1 MKKNSNTK
9 ERIMEVAVQLFYEN
23 GYSETGINEILEKS
37 STFKKSFY
45 TYFSSKT
52 ELGIFYIKH
61 MEKELLS
68 LSEKL
73 LTKYPKFEEFISAW
87 LKIMKYKFS
96 KNYSFGCPLVNMPIN
111 SSEINS
117 EVRLAFE
124 NLKGPFRKYFK
135 DNYGLSSAQSIELGE
150 EILFLYEGAINSY
163 KLDPRQRYFDYM
175 ERYLNSIALRL
186 KNLTR

>member
-1 MKKNSNTK
+1 MKKNYNTK
-9 ERIMEVAVQLFYEN
+9 ERIMEVAVKLFYEN

-52 ELGIFYIKH
+52 DLGIVYLKH

-73 LTKYPKFEEFISAW
+73 LTKYPNFEDFVAAW
-87 LKIMKYKFS
+87 LKIMKNKFS
-96 KNYSFGCPLVNMPIN
+96 KNYSSGCPLANMPVN
-111 SSEINS
+111 SPEINS
-117 EVRLAFE
+117 EVRIAFE
-124 NLKGPFRKYFK
+124 NLKEPFRKYFK
-135 DNYGLSSAQSIELGE
+135 ENYNLSQAQANELGE
-150 EILFLYEGAINSY
+150 EILFLYKGAINSY

-175 ERYLNSIALRL
+175 DKYLNSITLRL
-186 KNLTR
+186 KNK